1 MRRLL
6 NFLYNFHWIVDG
18 EAARSAQ
25 AYAGFLRQ
33 LLQQNEIRTVV
44 NLRGRNPLHSWWL
57 YETKI
62 CRELHVDHHDI
73 PVNSRTLPSR
83 KILIEILDTF
93 ETSQK
98 PLLIKCSGGQ
108 DRTSFAAALYIL
120 HRKGWAARSEAL
132 GQFAKWPYLHLPK
145 RQQRW
150 LRLFIIYADQEA
162 KGRPLKAW
170 VGNGY
175 APEGLMAWLDAQG
188 MHDAFRNL
196 PDQPARTLKNGLPVI

>member
-1 MRRLL
+1 MRLVL
-6 NFLYNFHWIVDG
+6 DFLYNFHWVIEG

-25 AYAGFLRQ
+25 AYVGFLGQFLRR
-33 LLQQNEIRTVV
+33 NKIRTVV
-44 NLRGRNPLHSWWL
+44 NLRGSNPQHSWWR

-62 CRELHVDHHDI
+62 CRELQVDHRNI

-150 LRLFIIYADQEA
+150 LRLFVIYADEEA
-162 KGRPLKAW
+162 KGRPLMTW
-170 VGNGY
+170 IRSEY
-175 APEGLMAWLDAQG
+175 APERLMAWLDARG
-188 MHDAFRNL
+188 LHDAFRNL
-196 PDQPARTLKNGLPVI
+196 PDQPARTQKSGLPAM